1 MIENQKSEDSD
12 IVILSSMYHPH
23 HVRSNRIGSL
33 KMNKSPS
40 SSYVDDIIFRQKE
53 IIKIALEDYYL
64 HSDKTKQYQ
73 IYHVENMLISSK
85 VLIGMEDCLMSENED
100 FDELEIEEE
109 ENSESPVI
117 ETKVPTAK
125 TPTGSR
131 ITLFF
136 RSTIGPGEK
145 LEKLTVDP
153 EMAVLDLKETLGGI
167 FGLDPQDFHL
177 SISGRTLDADDVLSN
192 YDLEEGLEC
201 LIIPVSTA
209 G

>member
-1 MIENQKSEDSD
+1 MNRLPSLNHID
-12 IVILSSMYHPH
+12 
-23 HVRSNRIGSL
+23 HVL
-33 KMNKSPS
+33 
-40 SSYVDDIIFRQKE
+40 FRQKGT
-53 IIKIALEDYYL
+53 IKIALQDYYL
-64 HSDKTKQYQ
+64 QSEKDKESQ
-73 IYHVENMLISSK
+73 IFHVEDELIFGM
-85 VLIGMEDCLMSENED
+85 IPIEMEDCIMSENED
-100 FDELEIEEE
+100 FDDLEIEEE
-109 ENSESPVI
+109 E
-117 ETKVPTAK
+117 ETAEIPDVKTKKPTSNVSA
-125 TPTGSR
+125 GSR
-131 ITLFF
+131 VTLFF

-177 SISGRTLDADDVLSN
+177 SISGRTLDTDDVLSN